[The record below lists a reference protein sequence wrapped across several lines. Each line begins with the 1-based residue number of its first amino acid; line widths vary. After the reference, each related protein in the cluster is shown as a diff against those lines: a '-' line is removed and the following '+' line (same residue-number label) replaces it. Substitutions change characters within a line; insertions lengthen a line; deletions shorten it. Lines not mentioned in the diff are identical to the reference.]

1 MATCDCTLSLRD
13 LVNDPLTRLLMKR
26 DGVEPADLVRLMA
39 AMKRTLDERRRREPA
54 GCARTAGSRRAAQS
68 PYTSRLATFRA
79 FS

>member
-1 MATCDCTLSLRD
+1 MATGDCTLTLRD
-13 LVNDPLTRLLMKR
+13 LINDPLTRLLMR
-26 DGVEPADLVRLMA
+26 QDGVEPDDLVRLMT

-54 GCARTAGSRRAAQS
+54 GSVRTAGSRRAPQS